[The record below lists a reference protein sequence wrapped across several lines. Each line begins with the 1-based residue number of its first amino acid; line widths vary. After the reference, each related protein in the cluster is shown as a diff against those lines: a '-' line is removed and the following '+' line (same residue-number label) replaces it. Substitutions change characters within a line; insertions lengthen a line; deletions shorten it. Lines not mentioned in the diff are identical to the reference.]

1 MSKSPNIKVDSDSNL
16 TKYID
21 GEITDKN
28 ELEAFKQALS
38 KNVDLQVRTNEMI
51 NIKSQISN
59 IVDTQG
65 LKVSKFV
72 KEEIH
77 RIIENS
83 KLDSEQTVSENE
95 ILISR
100 YVDDE
105 LDDGEV
111 IEVEKLISK
120 NKSYQKLYEN
130 LKVSKADITN
140 IVSDKNYS
148 PSDFVKDEI
157 DYLINSSAADNAKNV
172 ASQTSNV
179 VRISKNKIFRSIG
192 NYGQKLAPL
201 AAVFV
206 LGIGV
211 SPFFNS
217 TNDEIFQGAEINLRG
232 ANTTGISPF
241 FNSTNDEVKAKIILR
256 GGNKN
261 LAKFHIEKLKK
272 SSEFISVIQNKKLLF
287 QLQLSSPFKGE
298 MKIYINSSEDDDKI
312 DLDRSENFYVIGIV
326 KPGKFIKYPDN
337 QMLSFNET
345 DKVLRVDIEVKG
357 ENKTFNYTEFLMIK
371 DQILSQ

>member
-38 KNVDLQVRTNEMI
+38 KNADLQARTNEMI

-130 LKVSKADITN
+130 LKVSKADIIN

-148 PSDFVKDEI
+148 PSGFVKDEI
-157 DYLINSSAADNAKNV
+157 ESLVNVNISEKPDYA
-172 ASQTSNV
+172 
-179 VRISKNKIFRSIG
+179 RISAMNSESVFEINMLSKNRKKNIFRNLG
-192 NYGQKLAPL
+192 NFGQKLAPL

-217 TNDEIFQGAEINLRG
+217 TNDKVFQGAEINLRG
-232 ANTTGISPF
+232 ANTVSSANF
-241 FNSTNDEVKAKIILR
+241 KQ
-256 GGNKN
+256 
-261 LAKFHIEKLKK
+261 
-272 SSEFISVIQNKKLLF
+272 SSEFLSVIQNEKLLF
-287 QLQLSSPFKGE
+287 KLQLSSPFEGD
-298 MKIYINSSEDDDKI
+298 MKLYMNSSEDNDKI
-312 DLDRSENFYVIGIV
+312 ELDRSENFYEIGIV
-326 KPGKFIKYPDN
+326 KPGKFIEFPNN
-337 QMLSFNET
+337 QILSFDET
-345 DKVLRVDIEVKG
+345 DKLLRVDVEVKG
-357 ENKTFNYTEFLMIK
+357 ENKTFNYTEFLNIKNQMIF
-371 DQILSQ
+371 Q